1 MKKKMDQV
9 TYTMDTAMNEFG
21 AESDFGKAL
30 RDMPDAERI
39 VAVAKLNKDATDGIK
54 GAGKAKVLAS
64 KYSIICMEIV

>member
-1 MKKKMDQV
+1 MKKNMDQF

-39 VAVAKLNKDATDGIK
+39 VAVAKVNKDATDGIK
-54 GAGKAKVLAS
+54 GAVKAA
-64 KYSIICMEIV
+64 